1 MLNISRKPHEAEAS
15 FRNRHHRFAQQ
26 QWFESWDFSHLLAFI
41 IRGKWLADHSS
52 WLATLITSD
61 SRITWNYLLLLLSII
76 SLLLLFSGW
85 LILHDLCWHFSC
97 WSFNQTGVGFS
108 PWGIGLWRQL
118 RQWGQDLMDLGRRCN
133 VKFPSSKMPLS
144 IGGISPNLGFEAS

>member
-76 SLLLLFSGW
+76 YHYYYCSPAGWFCMIFADISLVDHSIKLEWVSVLEALVFDVNSDSEDK
-85 LILHDLCWHFSC
+85 I
-97 WSFNQTGVGFS
+97 
-108 PWGIGLWRQL
+108 WGIWEGDATWNFPHP
-118 RQWGQDLMDLGRRCN
+118 RCHSAS
-133 VKFPSSKMPLS
+133 VE
-144 IGGISPNLGFEAS
+144 SPRI